1 MLSCFEGCT
10 KLTAATLKCNY
21 NPAVLYK
28 DEAGNEVKAFKD
40 VFKGCT
46 SLKNNSVKVPAAQVA
61 AYKAG
66 AGTMAAEADWF
77 VAGE

>member
-1 MLSCFEGCT
+1 MPSCFEGCT

-21 NPAVLYK
+21 NPAVLYG
-28 DEAGNEVKAFKD
+28 DVTAFKD

-46 SLKNNSVKVPAAQVA
+46 SLKNNSVKVPSAQVA

-66 AGTMAAEADWF
+66 AGTMGADENLFAAE
-77 VAGE
+77 

>member
-28 DEAGNEVKAFKD
+28 DKEGNEVKAFKD

-46 SLKNNSVKVPAAQVA
+46 SLKNNSVKVPSAQVA

-66 AGTMAAEADWF
+66 AGTMGADENWFAAE
-77 VAGE
+77 